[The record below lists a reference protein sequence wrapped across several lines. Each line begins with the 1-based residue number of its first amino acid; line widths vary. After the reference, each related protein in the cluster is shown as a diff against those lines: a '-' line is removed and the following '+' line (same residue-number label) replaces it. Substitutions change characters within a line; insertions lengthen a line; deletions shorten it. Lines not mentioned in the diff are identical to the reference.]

1 MKIKVISALFILVCF
16 GIMISGCSSPSTSSQ
31 GNYPQQSNQ
40 VNYPQQS
47 NQVNSQSS
55 SNVDPIVG
63 CWIYSRNAGAGITA
77 TDNFEFDSSGGGYM
91 QNTVGSAKL
100 GTQTKRYSISWGKL
114 PNSEYGY
121 GVNVVNPN
129 AYYIFQYSPSAG
141 TLIQQI
147 QKGSPLV
154 FSKTNC

>member
-1 MKIKVISALFILVCF
+1 MRFKVISSLFILVCI
-16 GIMISGCSSPSTSSQ
+16 GIMIAGCSSPSTSSQ

-40 VNYPQQS
+40 VN
-47 NQVNSQSS
+47 SQSS
-55 SNVDPIVG
+55 SNADPIIG
-63 CWIYSRNAGAGITA
+63 CWVNYQNAEAGMTA
-77 TDNFEFDSSGGGYM
+77 ISNFEFDSSGNGYM
-91 QNTVGSAKL
+91 QSSLNHATTRTYTGEKN
-100 GTQTKRYSISWGKL
+100 SITWGKL

-121 GVNVVNPN
+121 GVNVVN

-141 TLIQQI
+141 TLVQQI